1 MSMSDPIADMLT
13 RIRNAQAVDKAV
25 VTMPSS
31 KLKIAIAQVLHD
43 EGYIDGHTIR
53 DEDGKPQLEI
63 ALKYHAGRPVIER
76 IERVSRPGLRIYKG
90 RHAIP
95 QVMNGLGVAIVTT
108 PKGVMTD
115 RKARA
120 DRRRRRSPL
129 LRGLKG
135 HTDMSR
141 VGKMPI
147 AVPQGVDVA
156 ITGEQ
161 ITVKGANG
169 TLTRKLHP
177 LVNVKNDAGTITFI
191 PANETSAADAMSGT
205 LRALVANMVGGVS
218 KGFERKLT
226 LVGVGFR
233 AQAQGQKLNLQIGYS
248 HPVVKD
254 MPAGIKVATPT
265 QTEILISGADR
276 QVVGQVAAEVRAF
289 RPPEPYKGKGIRYAD
304 ERVVL
309 KETKK
314 K

>member
-1 MSMSDPIADMLT
+1 
-13 RIRNAQAVDKAV
+13 
-25 VTMPSS
+25 
-31 KLKIAIAQVLHD
+31 
-43 EGYIDGHTIR
+43 
-53 DEDGKPQLEI
+53 
-63 ALKYHAGRPVIER
+63 
-76 IERVSRPGLRIYKG
+76 
-90 RHAIP
+90 
-95 QVMNGLGVAIVTT
+95 
-108 PKGVMTD
+108 
-115 RKARA
+115 
-120 DRRRRRSPL
+120 
-129 LRGLKG
+129 
-135 HTDMSR
+135 
-141 VGKMPI
+141 MPI
-147 AVPQGVDVA
+147 AVPKGVEVA

-161 ITVKGANG
+161 IAVKGANG

-177 LVNVKNDAGTITFI
+177 LVNVKNEAGTVTFV
-191 PANETSAADAMSGT
+191 PADGTSAADAMSGT

-248 HPVVKD
+248 HSVVKD
-254 MPAGIKVATPT
+254 MPAGIKVTTPT